1 MITDHTGAIVQEQ
14 SFDAWGLR
22 RNAVDWQVLS
32 SSILTS
38 SFGVFSDPITTRGFT
53 GHEMVDE
60 VGIIHM
66 NGRIY
71 DPKLGRFLQADPF
84 VQEPFN
90 TQSLNRYSYVINNP
104 LAYTDPSGFEFFKEL
119 FDDALGFTESPLLSS
134 VVQIAG
140 CTMTSGLGCAY
151 FVAGFNAANTYAATG
166 DFGASLKAGAIAG
179 FSAAAFHFIGG
190 QFTPESSG
198 FWAQNSY
205 GHIGS
210 HAITGGVLAELQG
223 GKFGHGFMSAGL
235 TKALSPSFSDISGV
249 TINDIDI
256 GEVVMAATLGGS
268 ISQLTGGKF
277 ANGAVTAAF
286 ANILNA
292 QGRKHRRDAQKGQ
305 DCDRFCMNK
314 IDGLTERDIRKSF
327 EEGNGWGKQELD
339 KRAVLHNQGV
349 PKGTNRVYKHADG
362 REAVFTG
369 PPENSLAVTGRNGP
383 TYNYGTGAGV
393 WNDVTHVILDV
404 IPYYWEKAGPADNST
419 FWERAGCTFTCYS
432 E

>member
-1 MITDHTGAIVQEQ
+1 MVI
-14 SFDAWGLR
+14 
-22 RNAVDWQVLS
+22 VLS
-32 SSILTS
+32 ES
-38 SFGVFSDPITTRGFT
+38 
-53 GHEMVDE
+53 E
-60 VGIIHM
+60 VQCIHM

-119 FDDALGFTESPLLSS
+119 FDDALGLTESPLLSS

-140 CTMTSGLGCAY
+140 CAISGGTGCAY

-179 FSAAAFHFIGG
+179 FSAAAFRFIGG
-190 QFTPESSG
+190 QFTDGGSG
-198 FWAQNSY
+198 FWAQNGY

-210 HAITGGVLAELQG
+210 HAITGGVVAELQG

-249 TINDIDI
+249 TIDNIDI

-268 ISQLTGGKF
+268 ISSLTGGKF

-292 QGRKHRRDAQKGQ
+292 QSRKRKQLNDKDYKALSKVAVSYARYLNSLEGSELAKALNVSPKLSHLELQIYRTDALERLRPWVIVRGKSLARDFIRSQYGAEGILLKGLSTIPGKVALFSGLYSATS
-305 DCDRFCMNK
+305 DAAGFYSGAKNNSYGFK
-314 IDGLTERDIRKSF
+314 YGIDGLSLLTPT
-327 EEGNGWGKQELD
+327 
-339 KRAVLHNQGV
+339 GV
-349 PKGTNRVYKHADG
+349 YDDP
-362 REAVFTG
+362 
-369 PPENSLAVTGRNGP
+369 L
-383 TYNYGTGAGV
+383 
-393 WNDVTHVILDV
+393 
-404 IPYYWEKAGPADNST
+404 
-419 FWERAGCTFTCYS
+419 
-432 E
+432 